1 MKKHLTAIILLAAAA
16 CLLLGLEAMLLTLR
30 MRTGVES
37 LAGAMSKG
45 SPRSLDDFAS
55 ALIGCEP
62 SSEQARLGREALYEM
77 GYSSLPVDHFTG
89 RLFSDAVVC
98 AVLGGALILA
108 CGSVVFVIA
117 ERRKRIR
124 YEEGLI
130 RRVNS
135 ALRGEEEFHPET
147 GEERLLK
154 KLFDEV
160 KRVNA
165 VREDSAAEIREYV
178 ENVAHEIKS
187 PTSGILLNLDLIER
201 GGVTEGKLSAARKCA
216 KRIESC
222 VSGLLTLARLRA
234 GKVRMTFEMTELG
247 EIARETAEELEAN
260 GIETLI
266 TGESAEVNC
275 DRTRIKEALRNL
287 IINASKHQQQG
298 LPVEVELSS
307 GGDFASVCVKDNGPG
322 ITDGALIER
331 YSVGEED
338 GTSSGIGLSL
348 AREVAKRH
356 SGRLIIKKP
365 EKGSSI
371 ELMLPI
377 LKLKKGI

>member
-1 MKKHLTAIILLAAAA
+1 MKKHSFAIIILAAFA
-16 CLLLGLEAMLLTLR
+16 CLLLILTALFFTSR
-30 MRTGVES
+30 ARTGIES
-37 LAGAMSKG
+37 LLGAIDEASPEMTDAFVGAMISADPSG
-45 SPRSLDDFAS
+45 DDA
-55 ALIGCEP
+55 
-62 SSEQARLGREALYEM
+62 QRGREALDER
-77 GYSSLPVDHFTG
+77 GYSSLPVDSFTG
-89 RLFSDAVVC
+89 RLFSDAATC
-98 AVLGGALILA
+98 AALGGVLILA
-108 CGSVVFVIA
+108 GGSAAFVIT
-117 ERRKRIR
+117 ERKKRLH
-124 YEEGLI
+124 YEEELV

-135 ALRGEEEFHPET
+135 ALRGGEEFCAQN

-160 KRVNA
+160 ERLNA
-165 VREDSAAEIREYV
+165 VREASAAELREYV

-216 KRIESC
+216 KRIETY

-234 GKVRMTFEMTELG
+234 GKVRMTFETAELG

-260 GIETLI
+260 GVETLI

-275 DRTRIKEALRNL
+275 DRTRVKEALRNL
-287 IINASKHQQQG
+287 IVNASKHQERG
-298 LPVEVELSS
+298 MPVVVELSS
-307 GGDFASVCVKDNGPG
+307 GGDYASVCVKDNGPG
-322 ITDGALIER
+322 ITEGAVIER

-348 AREVAKRH
+348 AREVAERH
-356 SGRLIIKKP
+356 SGRLVIKKP

-371 ELMLPI
+371 ELILPRF
-377 LKLKKGI
+377 KLKTSI